1 MENKIKSFYDAV
13 TGIFYKNYYGNI
25 ELEDLVT
32 SWLEVINQGLIPE
45 NVKKFVI
52 NYKEA
57 TIQFS
62 PKYAVDIADF
72 YKKHDDIFAK
82 SRIAMVMET
91 PKQVVFPR
99 LVEDEN
105 VNFTIRTFYTM
116 EAAVEWL
123 LE

>member
-1 MENKIKSFYDAV
+1 MENKVKSFYDAV

-25 ELEDLVT
+25 EIEDLVA
-32 SWLEVINQGLIPE
+32 SWEEVINQGLIPD

-52 NYKEA
+52 NYKKA
-57 TIQFS
+57 TILFP
-62 PKYAVDIADF
+62 PKYAVDIANF

-123 LE
+123 ME